1 MSIPTKVSCFYSH
14 KPVVFIGRWQNEHHS
29 SIRSRYQADANLTST
44 QICCSVALYW
54 RDMCTSCWPR
64 WLVSDGWL
72 GLCVPV
78 SVYLCLCQ
86 CVYVV
91 SLDDREGV
99 HAIEEQPAAGINNSG
114 QAQTNLTA
122 VAQQVQ
128 ILITPF
134 PTWLQVKNVT
144 CSLGATLRNGV
155 NGCVQHFSIGSVF
168 IMSVEL
174 CYSYSLTVAIIH
186 TVSITTDKV

>member
-1 MSIPTKVSCFYSH
+1 M
-14 KPVVFIGRWQNEHHS
+14 
-29 SIRSRYQADANLTST
+29 
-44 QICCSVALYW
+44 
-54 RDMCTSCWPR
+54 
-64 WLVSDGWL
+64 
-72 GLCVPV
+72 
-78 SVYLCLCQ
+78 YLCLCP

-99 HAIEEQPAAGINNSG
+99 HAVEEQPDAGINNSG

-134 PTWLQVKNVT
+134 SPWLRVKNVT

-168 IMSVEL
+168 IMFVEL
-174 CYSYSLTVAIIH
+174 CYFHSLAVAIIH

>member
-14 KPVVFIGRWQNEHHS
+14 KPVAFIGRWQKEHYS

-72 GLCVPV
+72 VLCVPV
-78 SVYLCLCQ
+78 SVYLCLCP

-99 HAIEEQPAAGINNSG
+99 HAIEEQPAVGINNSG
-114 QAQTNLTA
+114 QAQTKSNSCGSASTDINNTVLTLA
-122 VAQQVQ
+122 PSKECD
-128 ILITPF
+128 LF
-134 PTWLQVKNVT
+134 SWRNPT
-144 CSLGATLRNGV
+144 
-155 NGCVQHFSIGSVF
+155 
-168 IMSVEL
+168 
-174 CYSYSLTVAIIH
+174 
-186 TVSITTDKV
+186 

>member
-1 MSIPTKVSCFYSH
+1 MSIPTKASCFYSH
-14 KPVVFIGRWQNEHHS
+14 KSVAFIGRWQKEHYS
-29 SIRSRYQADANLTST
+29 SIRSRYQADTNLTST

-54 RDMCTSCWPR
+54 WDMCTSCWPR

-72 GLCVPV
+72 VLCVPV
-78 SVYLCLCQ
+78 SVYLCLCP

-91 SLDDREGV
+91 CLDDREGV

-128 ILITPF
+128 TLITPF
-134 PTWLQVKNVT
+134 PPWLWVKNVT
-144 CSLGATLRNGV
+144 CSLGATLHNGV

-168 IMSVEL
+168 IMFVEL
-174 CYSYSLTVAIIH
+174 CYSHSLNVTIIH